1 MILEKAWPEN
11 YNVRDASVSNII
23 TLTNATQTFSAVKH
37 IKIFFRNTSTGNR
50 LNHYSISH
58 VHCGK
63 TNPTPPIWWKRLMTP
78 KVLVRL
84 SEDIRGKSNLK
95 IVNGITKRC
104 KIVQKNLKNSHYPS
118 LPRLLKTK
126 NEIPIV
132 VVIIYIT
139 LNNCKL
145 GLRIFFFFFFY
156 LGFLSRTFTIH
167 GTAGEGGGYLFNSS
181 LRISF
186 KPL

>member
-1 MILEKAWPEN
+1 
-11 YNVRDASVSNII
+11 
-23 TLTNATQTFSAVKH
+23 
-37 IKIFFRNTSTGNR
+37 
-50 LNHYSISH
+50 
-58 VHCGK
+58 
-63 TNPTPPIWWKRLMTP
+63 MTP

-95 IVNGITKRC
+95 IVNGITKLC

-132 VVIIYIT
+132 VVIVYIT

-145 GLRIFFFFFFY
+145 GLRIFFFFFFSIWV
-156 LGFLSRTFTIH
+156 FFHEHSRFT
-167 GTAGEGGGYLFNSS
+167 GQQGKGEGICLTPLFVS
-181 LRISF
+181 LSNHC
-186 KPL
+186 KKKLSCSN

>member
-1 MILEKAWPEN
+1 MYIVE
-11 YNVRDASVSNII
+11 R
-23 TLTNATQTFSAVKH
+23 
-37 IKIFFRNTSTGNR
+37 
-50 LNHYSISH
+50 
-58 VHCGK
+58 
-63 TNPTPPIWWKRLMTP
+63 PTPTRQYGERGLTP

-95 IVNGITKRC
+95 IVNGITKLC

-132 VVIIYIT
+132 VVIVYIT

-145 GLRIFFFFFFY
+145 GLRIFFFFFFIS
-156 LGFLSRTFTIH
+156 GFSFTNIHDSRDSR
-167 GTAGEGGGYLFNSS
+167 GRGRVSV
-181 LRISF
+181 
-186 KPL
+186 